1 MKLINMILI
10 AAAITA
16 VTGCQDQPRSSEYY
30 RANLEQAQKDEQKC
44 QQIRVSGKEP
54 NEVLAKNCRI
64 AHDVL
69 LRRANANVAAAI
81 KSS

>member
-10 AAAITA
+10 GAAITA
-16 VTGCQDQPRSSEYY
+16 VTGCQYQPRSSEYY

-44 QQIRVSGKEP
+44 QQMRASGKEP